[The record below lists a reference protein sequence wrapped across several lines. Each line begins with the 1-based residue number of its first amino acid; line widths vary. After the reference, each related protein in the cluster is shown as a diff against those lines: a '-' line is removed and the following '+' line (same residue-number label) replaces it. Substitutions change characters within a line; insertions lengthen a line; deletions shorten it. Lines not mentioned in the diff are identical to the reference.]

1 MGQVARKKAVDE
13 EGGHGGNIDLKPF
26 INFLVVLIP
35 VLMLSAEF
43 AKISIIDMKLPEGR
57 GSTTAKAQTEKPMID
72 ESDKLLLTMIITDSV
87 VTIGAKNGFM
97 PTLFYKEYQKYVS
110 KEDRK
115 DEVTVEM
122 DPKNPDKPVLSQKT
136 GKKFSPNERQEIM
149 LYVTD
154 ENHNVINCLYT
165 KDKKMLSNAAG
176 NPVQSVKPG
185 DTVYAATNPRRMI
198 IVSNTADFT
207 LLPLSAY
214 DEMKNRLM
222 KIKERYKDASDADDI
237 ILVAENQVIYDKIVQ
252 LMDIARE
259 AEFPK
264 ISIAK
269 FRS

>member
-1 MGQVARKKAVDE
+1 
-13 EGGHGGNIDLKPF
+13 
-26 INFLVVLIP
+26 
-35 VLMLSAEF
+35 
-43 AKISIIDMKLPEGR
+43 
-57 GSTTAKAQTEKPMID
+57 
-72 ESDKLLLTMIITDSV
+72 MIITDSV

-110 KEDRK
+110 KENRK

-122 DPKNPDKPVLSQKT
+122 DPKNPDKPVMNPKT
-136 GKKFSPNERQEIM
+136 GKPFSSNERQEIM
-149 LYVTD
+149 IYVTD

-165 KDKKMLSNAAG
+165 KDRKMLSDAIG
-176 NPVQSVKPG
+176 NPVQSVKSG
-185 DTVYAATNPRRMI
+185 DTVYAVSNPRRMI
-198 IVSNTADFT
+198 IVNNPADFA
-207 LLPLSAY
+207 LSPLSAY

-259 AEFPK
+259 ADFPK